1 MPTYSRSKNEREDV
15 PIFYDT
21 PSCFCEQ
28 NAKTIQDYSGKKD
41 GKNKKNAYLCRIFQ

>member
-1 MPTYSRSKNEREDV
+1 MNPRSILSN
-15 PIFYDT
+15 FWGSLQFDT